1 MSFSPTIPFRCSN
14 LCAPRP
20 TTLAPRLSFIL
31 NIHPAEFSTL
41 FRYSVLPAIA
51 MESQP
56 DNNLIV
62 SNLSVIFMYID
73 RFCRY
78 CCRRSVYFCFPF
90 SFFFFFNIVDIFV
103 LSFRCR
109 FNYPF
114 CLLDIG
120 FYAVC
125 VRTRYIHLAWRMP
138 RNDRLWHTHYL
149 LAAERLNILS
159 KVYTVCYRTWFPGNV
174 SSYREL
180 WKWET

>member
-1 MSFSPTIPFRCSN
+1 MHDDASWMLSRIPIASSRSWKRVNDEFFTDYTVSMFELVR
-14 LCAPRP
+14 

-31 NIHPAEFSTL
+31 NIHLAEFSTL
-41 FRYSVLPAIA
+41 FRYSLLPAIA
-51 MESQP
+51 MESRP

-62 SNLSVIFMYID
+62 PNLSVIFMYID

-90 SFFFFFNIVDIFV
+90 FFFFFNIVDIFV

-109 FNYPF
+109 SNYPL

-125 VRTRYIHLAWRMP
+125 VRTRYIHLA
-138 RNDRLWHTHYL
+138 
-149 LAAERLNILS
+149 
-159 KVYTVCYRTWFPGNV
+159 
-174 SSYREL
+174 
-180 WKWET
+180 